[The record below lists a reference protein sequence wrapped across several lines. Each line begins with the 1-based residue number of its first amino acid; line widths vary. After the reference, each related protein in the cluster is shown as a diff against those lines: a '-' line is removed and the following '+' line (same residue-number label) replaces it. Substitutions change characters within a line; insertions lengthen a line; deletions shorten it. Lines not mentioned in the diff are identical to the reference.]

1 MIRLHVKRHSRA
13 KRTDVKECYLIT
25 RTSLSSTS
33 LFLLSHPKNNTSI
46 EIKLSG
52 FQHSEDSRTM
62 VQFRS
67 KGDTKGSGYWKLSS
81 SPGIARK
88 MHAEL
93 ANFGTTYP
101 AKTPKRR
108 LRKIH
113 ERSQRGLLVYEV
125 CGVGDL
131 RRFCTARHIQVGP
144 EMDKDKLIEKLEYA
158 DDQAVFR
165 YVTKICVAEAV
176 IAFAS
181 II

>member
-1 MIRLHVKRHSRA
+1 MLPDNKDLIVIRLTPLAV
-13 KRTDVKECYLIT
+13 
-25 RTSLSSTS
+25 TSEEQPSG
-33 LFLLSHPKNNTSI
+33 KNSGRY
-46 EIKLSG
+46 SG
-52 FQHSEDSRTM
+52 FLHSQDSRTM

-67 KGDTKGSGYWKLSS
+67 KRDTKGSGYWKLSS

-88 MHAEL
+88 MHADL

-101 AKTPKRR
+101 AKTPKHR

-113 ERSQRGLLVYEV
+113 ERSQRGLLVYDV

-165 YVTKICVAEAV
+165 YVTKICVAKEVVASS
-176 IAFAS
+176 IA
-181 II
+181 